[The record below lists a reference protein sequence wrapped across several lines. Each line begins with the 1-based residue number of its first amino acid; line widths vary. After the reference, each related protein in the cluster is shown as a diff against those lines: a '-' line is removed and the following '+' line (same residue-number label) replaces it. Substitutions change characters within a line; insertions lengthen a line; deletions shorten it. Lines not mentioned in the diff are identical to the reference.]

1 MEYNTLLLIRNKKM
15 KISKIIY
22 NILFL
27 GVTITFMSI
36 DSAAAD
42 KLCLYNQISENSSI
56 KDSQCPNMDS
66 ASGLYLSWVSEINA
80 AKGIPSMIRLDGTY
94 YGNKFSIED
103 KYLNYNPATS
113 SDDALSLN
121 GDNIDFEGEPLIPV
135 KSSVMDQLN
144 ETVYSAEERSRF
156 NRNNN
161 GFSLTCK
168 AGNRPA
174 GLILTPA
181 LGKFPDGAGYVIS
194 VHGRASQ
201 PLKMGLSP
209 KNGVL
214 SNDDG
219 YFPKYSGTGNNQ
231 DYDTFRI
238 ESHAQNNDQIVIQC
252 PSGNAS
258 LDIADIQIELKDDA
272 SSNQAL
278 STWIWRKQVWM
289 QFSDSWLDWAQSI
302 GLTKAYI
309 QIDIE
314 DDAIADENSLARF
327 IVDARKKNIDVFAV
341 EGDPQMISGEG
352 QKSALRRTQI
362 IKNFQNSLPENA
374 KLAGIQYDI
383 EPYSVPALNTNPT
396 KMWADWSST
405 LTAMQKIWDAPIDI
419 VVPYWL
425 QNTSEAMTALQAVK
439 NLGSFTIMAYRSN
452 PYELYDISMPW
463 LVWGNTVNAK
473 ITIAVENAPVDG
485 SAHLFFAP
493 FPNNELDNYST
504 RIFLMSGADKSRV
517 KKAYKLID
525 IEQPNNRISFL
536 KNMSNLRSA
545 LATLYPY
552 FRSYQSFNGIAVH
565 GLR

>member
-1 MEYNTLLLIRNKKM
+1 
-15 KISKIIY
+15 
-22 NILFL
+22 
-27 GVTITFMSI
+27 MSI

-66 ASGLYLSWVSEINA
+66 ASGLYLSWVSEIDA

-113 SDDALSLN
+113 GDNALSLN
-121 GDNIDFEGEPLIPV
+121 GDNMDFEGEPLIPV

-156 NRNNN
+156 SRDKN

-181 LGKFPDGAGYVIS
+181 LGKFPDGTGYVIS

-219 YFPKYSGTGNNQ
+219 YLPKYSGTGNSQ

-238 ESHAQNNDQIVIQC
+238 KSHAQNNDQIVIQC

-258 LDIADIQIELKDDA
+258 LNITDIQIELKDDA
-272 SSNQAL
+272 GSHQAL

-289 QFSDSWLDWAQSI
+289 QFSNSWLDWAQSI

-314 DDAIADENSLARF
+314 DDAIADEKSLATF
-327 IVDARKKNIDVFAV
+327 IADARKKGIDVFAV
-341 EGDPQMISGEG
+341 EGDPQMIGGEG

-383 EPYSVPALNTNPT
+383 EPYSVPTLNANPT

-463 LVWGNTVNAK
+463 LIWGNTVDAK

-485 SAHLFFAP
+485 PAHLFFAP

-504 RIFLMSGADKSRV
+504 RIFLMSGADKGAV
-517 KKAYKLID
+517 KRAYKLID

-536 KNMSNLRSA
+536 KNMHNLRSA
-545 LATLYPY
+545 LAMLYPY